1 MPRLK
6 SIVICP
12 FVALLATGF
21 ALAVAQDGGN
31 NRPAAAR
38 AKVQAPPPIPPDPR
52 RMEELLRLWE
62 KKSKTLSSLEVS
74 IYRIDLSPAWGDED
88 HYEGHAAFM
97 NPQLAF
103 LDFKK
108 VKLVPD
114 AKKKLVPQVNRNKK
128 RVTTDFETIVCTQN
142 EVWQYRFDNHQI
154 FVFPL
159 DKNARKR
166 ALEEGPLPFL
176 FNMKA
181 DEAKARY
188 DMELLKEDAKQFL
201 LKITPK
207 VKEDQDS
214 FSIAWI
220 ILDAKW
226 LLPTRIV
233 LLGQDGK
240 STKDFYLSDIKA
252 NLPVKDAYF
261 RVGDPGKPWKIER
274 NPGGAAPVRTTRPLP
289 RQQPN
294 DPAAFRPRA
303 ADTDQPR

>member
-38 AKVQAPPPIPPDPR
+38 AKVQPPPPIPPDPR
-52 RMEELLRLWE
+52 RLEELLRLWE
-62 KKSKTLSSLEVS
+62 KQSKTLNSLEVS

-128 RVTTDFETIVCTQN
+128 RVTTDFETMHPERSLAISIRHPPDL
-142 EVWQYRFDNHQI
+142 RFS
-154 FVFPL
+154 
-159 DKNARKR
+159 ARQEC
-166 ALEEGPLPFL
+166 A
-176 FNMKA
+176 
-181 DEAKARY
+181 EASAR
-188 DMELLKEDAKQFL
+188 
-201 LKITPK
+201 
-207 VKEDQDS
+207 
-214 FSIAWI
+214 
-220 ILDAKW
+220 
-226 LLPTRIV
+226 R
-233 LLGQDGK
+233 
-240 STKDFYLSDIKA
+240 
-252 NLPVKDAYF
+252 
-261 RVGDPGKPWKIER
+261 R
-274 NPGGAAPVRTTRPLP
+274 AAPVPLQYEG
-289 RQQPN
+289 RRGQG
-294 DPAAFRPRA
+294 AL
-303 ADTDQPR
+303 